1 MVKNTKVKRNN
12 GGPGKRTKHGHSIK
26 MVSPEKDNSKKVSS
40 LLVDIYTMMY
50 VYIVYS
56 YTYIAL
62 HILCMYMYV
71 FTYV

>member
-1 MVKNTKVKRNN
+1 MVKNAKVKCNN
-12 GGPGKRTKHGHSIK
+12 GGPGKHTKHGHCIK

-40 LLVDIYTMMY
+40 LPVNIYTMMY

-62 HILCMYMYV
+62 HILCMYVYVFMYV
-71 FTYV
+71 